1 LVSEQSR
8 DESIRLLLNPNLAM
22 RKRPWD
28 LNIQMLLEEF
38 LRFLE
43 EKPVTDL
50 RLSGLALLTSSL
62 IYKLKVEHLFYEEE
76 RSARKR
82 VSELVEPVEVLRM
95 PFRLQPPASDI
106 SDLISA
112 LQSLLSEMER
122 AQEARERNPFQPG
135 LEQQVMEKET
145 ITSLIEEYSATI
157 MEKLRTSHQISLA
170 SLVEGKDWKEIVR
183 VFMTMLYLAHNQ
195 MIVVTQD
202 EISEEIYLVSI
213 G

>member
-1 LVSEQSR
+1 MSEQSR
-8 DESIRLLLNPNLAM
+8 DESVRLLLNPNLAM

-28 LNIQMLLEEF
+28 LNIQLLLEEF
-38 LRFLE
+38 LKFLQ

-76 RSARKR
+76 KSVKKR
-82 VSELVEPVEVLRM
+82 VSELVEPIEVLRM

-112 LQSLLSEMER
+112 LQSLLTEMQR

-135 LEQQVMEKET
+135 LEQQMIEKET
-145 ITSLIEEYSATI
+145 ITSFIQEYSETI
-157 MEKLRTSHQISLA
+157 MEKLRASNQIALD
-170 SLVEGKDWKEIVR
+170 LLIEGKDWKEIVR
-183 VFMTMLYLAHNQ
+183 IFMTVLYLAHNQ
-195 MIVVTQD
+195 KIVVTQD
-202 EISEEIYLVSI
+202 EISEKIYLVSV

>member
-1 LVSEQSR
+1 MSEQSR

>member
-1 LVSEQSR
+1 VSEQSR